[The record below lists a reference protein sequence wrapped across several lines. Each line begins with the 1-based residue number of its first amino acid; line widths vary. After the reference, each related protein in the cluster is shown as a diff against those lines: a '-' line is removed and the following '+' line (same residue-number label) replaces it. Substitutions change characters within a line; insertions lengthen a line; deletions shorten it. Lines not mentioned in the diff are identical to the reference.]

1 MALKSKKV
9 KNTSNSVLTVQ
20 TGNSINVTSSGTLVT
35 SGTTTVNSP
44 WYISSG
50 STTNV
55 LYSISKASYNVLGK
69 EIEVEGANKD
79 FNVALCLALINTNG
93 LEFYIELKKQEIS
106 FPNEIGEYLESELVK
121 YLRDKKIEEVIK

>member
-44 WYISSG
+44 WYIPSG
-50 STTNV
+50 TTTNV
-55 LYSISKASYNVLGK
+55 LYSINKTSYNVLGI
-69 EIEVEGANKD
+69 EIEVEGESN